1 MNNNKAKE
9 MRINMEELE
18 DYSHPT
24 RYSVNNVRN
33 SQLLSNF
40 EDDDTYAGDSTDLDD
55 DNLHSQLLE
64 NDQIINVM
72 LYLILLNYGYYK
84 NYLFLV
90 IFLLNLFKKIL

>member
-1 MNNNKAKE
+1 
-9 MRINMEELE
+9 MEELE

-24 RYSVNNVRN
+24 RYSANDVRN

-40 EDDDTYAGDSTDLDD
+40 EDDDTYAADSTDLDD

-72 LYLILLNYGYYK
+72 L
-84 NYLFLV
+84 LFAT
-90 IFLLNLFKKIL
+90 F